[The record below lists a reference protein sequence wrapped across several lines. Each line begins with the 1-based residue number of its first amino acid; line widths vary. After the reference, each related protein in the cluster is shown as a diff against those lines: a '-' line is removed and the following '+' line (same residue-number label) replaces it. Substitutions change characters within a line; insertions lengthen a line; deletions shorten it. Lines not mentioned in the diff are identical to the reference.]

1 MPNVE
6 FPAFSEVSALS
17 SNGKVSKELFELNQS
32 AELRKSFARD
42 ATENTRV
49 FSEDILELRFRAARC
64 LI

>member
-6 FPAFSEVSALS
+6 FPAFSEVSVLS